1 MRQKINLEWRWRQK
15 QPIIREYSGQI
26 VQNFE
31 NLRSSVAGEILILS
45 NQLNNIP
52 LNQAQTYPSQTS
64 LPRFELSS
72 CAQNQVQLITIR
84 RKYLISNPSLISG
97 FPQQPSHGCL
107 SLGDH
112 EPGRVSKVRHLR
124 RRDS

>member
-1 MRQKINLEWRWRQK
+1 MRREINPGWRWRQK

-31 NLRSSVAGEILILS
+31 NLRSSVAGEILIPS

-52 LNQAQTYPSQTS
+52 LNQAQTYLSQPS

-72 CAQNQVQLITIR
+72 CAQKQVQFIIIR

-97 FPQQPSHGCL
+97 FPQQSSHGCL

-112 EPGRVSKVRHLR
+112 EPRRVSKVRHLR
-124 RRDS
+124 R